1 MRVQVP
7 PSAPEKEKGLARRK
21 QLTSPIRL
29 GGTLQLFKL
38 SIVKDV
44 SDNLISAYPFT
55 DLDQLAA
62 GQRASLGFIGGI
74 KPNSTN
80 DAVLEHF
87 TGLNLY
93 SQRPAIFSRMP
104 HRRP

>member
-38 SIVKDV
+38 GIVKDV
-44 SDNLISAYPFT
+44 CDEDEYPKLPAC
-55 DLDQLAA
+55 LD
-62 GQRASLGFIGGI
+62 
-74 KPNSTN
+74 
-80 DAVLEHF
+80 
-87 TGLNLY
+87 
-93 SQRPAIFSRMP
+93 
-104 HRRP
+104 RRTP